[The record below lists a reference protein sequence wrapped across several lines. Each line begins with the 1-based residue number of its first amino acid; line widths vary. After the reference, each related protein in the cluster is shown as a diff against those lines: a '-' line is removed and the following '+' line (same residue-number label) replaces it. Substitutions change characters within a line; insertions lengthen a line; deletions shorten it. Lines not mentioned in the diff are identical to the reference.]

1 MHEQEYLGIKDISA
15 IMGICYQKAAALVKY
30 SGLKYNKIGNIYL
43 VNRNDLY
50 KFLEEN
56 QKINLKE
63 AEYQACIRTY
73 KKKEY

>member
-1 MHEQEYLGIKDISA
+1 MHEKEYLGIKDISA

-63 AEYQACIRTY
+63 AEYHASIGSH
-73 KKKEY
+73 KKKNH

>member
-1 MHEQEYLGIKDISA
+1 MHKQEYLGIKDISA

-63 AEYQACIRTY
+63 AEYHASIGSH
-73 KKKEY
+73 KKKNH

>member
-50 KFLEEN
+50 NFLEEN
-56 QKINLKE
+56 QRINLKE
-63 AEYQACIRTY
+63 AEYHASIRSH
-73 KKKEY
+73 KKKNH

>member
-43 VNRNDLY
+43 VHRNELY
-50 KFLEEN
+50 NFLEEN
-56 QKINLKE
+56 QRINLKE
-63 AEYQACIRTY
+63 AAYHACIRTH
-73 KKKEY
+73 KKKNH

>member
-63 AEYQACIRTY
+63 AEYHACIRTY

>member
-63 AEYQACIRTY
+63 ANENGN
-73 KKKEY
+73 

>member
-63 AEYQACIRTY
+63 AEYHASIGSH
-73 KKKEY
+73 KKKNH